1 MNAFPKFITLGSHCY
16 ITKLMSEAGFNEPG
30 PVDYILDLGPHGETL
45 LDLFTGSFHC
55 NLINKNIDFYGWYN
69 EYDEKDP
76 TMGPFFNRHAK
87 IRYASYF
94 HEDLGDEKTWK
105 SHVELSKKFLDS
117 IHNES
122 CFYVFLYPLKL
133 QEDHIDLAAGLLDKI
148 RVKRERVL
156 IVNPTYKAKSL
167 FPITLDLPEIR
178 DIYADNALS
187 RKYRKELTE
196 FIERTY

>member
-1 MNAFPKFITLGSHCY
+1 MF
-16 ITKLMSEAGFNEPG
+16 
-30 PVDYILDLGPHGETL
+30 
-45 LDLFTGSFHC
+45 
-55 NLINKNIDFYGWYN
+55 
-69 EYDEKDP
+69 
-76 TMGPFFNRHAK
+76 
-87 IRYASYF
+87 
-94 HEDLGDEKTWK
+94 
-105 SHVELSKKFLDS
+105 
-117 IHNES
+117 
-122 CFYVFLYPLKL
+122 YPLKL